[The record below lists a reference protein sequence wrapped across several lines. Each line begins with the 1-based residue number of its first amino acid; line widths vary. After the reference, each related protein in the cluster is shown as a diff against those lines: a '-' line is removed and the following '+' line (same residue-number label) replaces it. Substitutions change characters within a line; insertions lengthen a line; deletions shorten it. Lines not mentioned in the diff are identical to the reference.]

1 MTQKR
6 KSKTVNKTFTKT
18 VLPTNDVYIQFTDEE
33 IQEFGWEKGQKFEFQ
48 YQPDGSFKLVPYT
61 KLELD
66 LNEWPVEILHMII
79 KESCEKDISVNDV
92 INNLLK
98 EALKDELN

>member
-1 MTQKR
+1 MKA
-6 KSKTVNKTFTKT
+6 KNKPIKTFTKT
-18 VLPTNDVYIQFTDEE
+18 ILPTDDVYIQFTDEE

-48 YQPDGSFKLVPYT
+48 PQDDGSFKIIPYE
-61 KLELD
+61 KLEINLE
-66 LNEWPVEILHMII
+66 EWSVEVLHMLI

-98 EALKDELN
+98 EALKDELENV